1 MTAEKPDLVIIDR
14 MEEKMDIFELTVP
27 LETNIKNAN
36 AQKMNKYEHF
46 ITDITTR
53 DVSVHPFEIGSRG
66 YISPSNK
73 AILKKLHKF
82 CKPSVSFK
90 AMCENLSSLAVLSSY
105 HIFRKR
111 KTLDWDQETPFLK
124 TTSE

>member
-1 MTAEKPDLVIIDR
+1 MKHCKNKSNDFRKMLVFT
-14 MEEKMDIFELTVP
+14 DIY
-27 LETNIKNAN
+27 KD
-36 AQKMNKYEHF
+36 EHF
-46 ITDITTR
+46 ITDITNM
-53 DVSVHPFEIGSRG
+53 DVSFYPLAIGSKG
-66 YISPSNK
+66 YISLSNK
-73 AILKKLHKF
+73 ANLKKLPKF

-124 TTSE
+124 TISVNH